1 MKTYGRG
8 RRGSSET
15 PHRKWQRRR
24 QRGIALVAVLWGVV
38 LLAVIAGSFTV
49 TARTDSRLVRN
60 LVENAKAESLAEA
73 GIHLALLRLLDARDT
88 QSWRADGS
96 PQMVSFDGTRLTLAI
111 QDEGGKIDLN
121 RAPDA
126 LLKGLIRSVGVD
138 EERSSA
144 LVDAIADWRD
154 GDDFR
159 RLNGAE
165 EADYHAAGL
174 AYGPKNSSFQIV
186 EELEQVMGMTPGLYE
201 KVAPSLTVHSR
212 RPGVDPETAPREVL
226 DALPGVL
233 AADVE
238 ALLAARAFAAE
249 GGPVVARSL
258 TGVESF
264 MSRSRKRIYSLR
276 AEVRTASGAVF
287 VREAVVQLTRAPRSP
302 YRFLA
307 WTRGKRKDFGDDLQ

>member
-1 MKTYGRG
+1 MKTYGR
-8 RRGSSET
+8 RHWGSCET

-49 TARTDSRLVRN
+49 TARTDIRLVRN
-60 LVENAKAESLAEA
+60 LVENAKAKSLAEA

-88 QSWRADGS
+88 PGWRADGS
-96 PQMVSFDGTRLTLAI
+96 PQAVSFDGTRLTLAI

-121 RAPDA
+121 RAPDT
-126 LLKGLIRSVGVD
+126 LLKGLFRSVGVD
-138 EERSSA
+138 EERSTA

-174 AYGPKNSSFQIV
+174 AHAPRNSSFRIV
-186 EELEQVMGMTPGLYE
+186 EELEQVMGMTPDVYG
-201 KVAPSLTVHSR
+201 KVAPALTVHSR
-212 RPGVDPETAPREVL
+212 RPGIDPETAPREVL
-226 DALPGVL
+226 DALPGV
-233 AADVE
+233 V
-238 ALLAARAFAAE
+238 AAE
-249 GGPVVARSL
+249 IEAFLAGRESAPEGGAIVTRSL
-258 TGVESF
+258 IGVESF

-307 WTRGKRKDFGDDLQ
+307 WTRGKRKEIGDDL

>member
-1 MKTYGRG
+1 MKTYGRR

-15 PHRKWQRRR
+15 PHRNWQRCR

-38 LLAVIAGSFTV
+38 LLAVIVGSFTV
-49 TARTDSRLVRN
+49 TARTDIRLVRN
-60 LVENAKAESLAEA
+60 LVENAKAKSLAEA
-73 GIHLALLRLLDARDT
+73 GIHLALLRLLNARGT
-88 QSWRADGS
+88 PGWRADGS
-96 PQMVSFDGTRLTLAI
+96 PQAVSFDGTRLTLAI

-126 LLKGLIRSVGVD
+126 LLKGLFRSVGVD
-138 EERSSA
+138 EERSTA

-174 AYGPKNSSFQIV
+174 AHGPRNSSFRIL

-201 KVAPSLTVHSR
+201 KVAPALTVHSR
-212 RPGVDPETAPREVL
+212 RPGIDPETAPREVL
-226 DALPGVL
+226 QALPGVV
-233 AADVE
+233 AAEVE
-238 ALLAARAFAAE
+238 AFLADRASAPE
-249 GGPVVARSL
+249 GGAIVARSL
-258 TGVESF
+258 TGAESF
-264 MSRSRKRIYSLR
+264 MSRSRKRVYSLR
-276 AEVRTASGAVF
+276 AEAQTASGAVF

-307 WTRGKRKDFGDDLQ
+307 WTRGNRKEIGDDLQ